1 VLVVGCLAAPLAAE
15 PSSPS
20 YITPQQGRSIAD
32 PNNLAPPRHGSPA
45 TSMAAPPDAPAVSLD
60 LNRAITTVLE
70 KSPTV
75 ERVMSRIRQAEYK
88 VEEAYTMANPTVS
101 FTTQYTRVE
110 PGLTVPNIGTINP
123 TDNYQFSLNIRQAI
137 YTFGR
142 MKWTALAAKL
152 QQRVVEEEYRTE
164 INRLVELTAQR
175 YIEALLSQDAVS
187 IALDN
192 LEAQQANLRTSQLLY
207 DQGVAARFDVLSNSA
222 AVARAEQRLLEARTA
237 EANAKARLLSLLDEP
252 LDRSLRLEALDLYA
266 PQQIALPDAKQR
278 ALESRPDLRSVRWAV
293 EEAKARVEVAET
305 SNNPTLE
312 LQNTTINRNA
322 AGFAPG
328 TQNTTA
334 LVLNVPLYDG
344 GVSHFQA
351 EQAKEAVTQLSKGLE
366 QSERDVVLQVEEVY
380 NQLIDRWLAI
390 SVAEENVR
398 QADEALRVAVLRY
411 QNGISTNVELLDSQ
425 ANRSQAHY
433 DLATSRAQYLLS
445 RWAWWQVTASEYPT
459 EVPFPADIRAR
470 LDAEGVPLRPAT
482 REFSEQPAEGRIG
495 PFLPVEEAPRL
506 PIRGLPTAPGQG
518 SQTSDGVNA
527 SSVQPLTPTAPA
539 ETAPAEAEPTQPV
552 ETVPTE
558 GQPSSPSAPQEGQP
572 TPPTTP

>member
-1 VLVVGCLAAPLAAE
+1 LTSLPRALATCVLVVGCLAAPLAAE

-252 LDRSLRLEALDLYA
+252 LDRSLRL
-266 PQQIALPDAKQR
+266 
-278 ALESRPDLRSVRWAV
+278 SRSLCRTPSNGPWSRDPICAACAGRW
-293 EEAKARVEVAET
+293 KR
-305 SNNPTLE
+305 PRL
-312 LQNTTINRNA
+312 
-322 AGFAPG
+322 GW
-328 TQNTTA
+328 
-334 LVLNVPLYDG
+334 
-344 GVSHFQA
+344 
-351 EQAKEAVTQLSKGLE
+351 
-366 QSERDVVLQVEEVY
+366 
-380 NQLIDRWLAI
+380 RW
-390 SVAEENVR
+390 
-398 QADEALRVAVLRY
+398 
-411 QNGISTNVELLDSQ
+411 
-425 ANRSQAHY
+425 
-433 DLATSRAQYLLS
+433 
-445 RWAWWQVTASEYPT
+445 
-459 EVPFPADIRAR
+459 
-470 LDAEGVPLRPAT
+470 LRPAT
-482 REFSEQPAEGRIG
+482 TRPWSCR
-495 PFLPVEEAPRL
+495 
-506 PIRGLPTAPGQG
+506 
-518 SQTSDGVNA
+518 
-527 SSVQPLTPTAPA
+527 
-539 ETAPAEAEPTQPV
+539 
-552 ETVPTE
+552 
-558 GQPSSPSAPQEGQP
+558 
-572 TPPTTP
+572 TPPSTATPPGSLRALRTPPHWC